1 MQAAVYRGDSVVSVD
16 TVDTPAIG
24 PGEILIRVE
33 ACGVCH
39 TDLKKIEY
47 NLLAP
52 PRIYGHETAGVVAHV
67 GARVT
72 RFRPGDRVI
81 VFHHIPCSTCF
92 YCRRK
97 LYAQCPVYKKVGVTA
112 GFEPAGGGFSQ
123 YVRVMD
129 WIVERGVEKIPDGVP
144 FEVAAFVEPLN
155 TCLKAVEQC
164 DPQPGDVVLVQG
176 QGPIGLVFT
185 MLLNLRGCTILAT
198 DTIPR
203 RLELSKLC
211 GATFALDPRTTD
223 VSGKLKELTDGR
235 GADMVFVA
243 TNVKG
248 LVEEAVQSSRP
259 GAKIM
264 LFAQTSDKERIEL
277 SGASVCVGERSLLGS
292 YSASVDIQKE
302 SADLVFSGKLPL
314 HLLISHRVPL
324 DKIEFAFRLATHP
337 GEFPGENPLKIIVH
351 PHANLTLCSR
361 PYFTG
366 RSTFNSKES
375 RSLPSDPETFWSAC
389 APRSPAAPTSK
400 CFAAAITRA

>member
-1 MQAAVYRGDSVVSVD
+1 MQAAVYRGNSVVSVD
-16 TVDTPAIG
+16 TVDTPEIG

-67 GARVT
+67 GSNVT
-72 RFRPGDRVI
+72 RFQPRDRVI
-81 VFHHIPCSTCF
+81 VFHHIPCGQCF
-92 YCRRK
+92 YCQRK
-97 LYAQCPVYKKVGVTA
+97 LYAQCPVYRKVGVTA

-129 WIVERGVEKIPDGVP
+129 WIVERGVEKIPDGVS

-155 TCLKAVEQC
+155 TCLKAVQQC
-164 DPQPGDVVLVQG
+164 DPQPDDVVLVQG
-176 QGPIGLVFT
+176 QGPIGLLFT
-185 MLLNLRGCTILAT
+185 MLLSLRGCTILAT

-203 RLELSKLC
+203 RLELSKQC
-211 GATFALDPRTTD
+211 GATFSLDPRNVD
-223 VSGKLKELTDGR
+223 VPAKLKELTDGR
-235 GADMVFVA
+235 GADIVFVA

-248 LVEEAVQSSRP
+248 LVEEAVLCSRP

-264 LFAQTSDKERIEL
+264 LFAQTSDKEKIEF
-277 SGASVCVGERSLLGS
+277 SGASICVGERSLLGS

-337 GEFPGENPLKIIVH
+337 GEFPGENPLKIIV
-351 PHANLTLCSR
+351 R
-361 PYFTG
+361 PQDA
-366 RSTFNSKES
+366 E
-375 RSLPSDPETFWSAC
+375 
-389 APRSPAAPTSK
+389 
-400 CFAAAITRA
+400 